1 MKCKHDINYLIGNAD
16 GVLCRKCGKQFSSF
30 ATLKAELD
38 ADRAEQEAPKPVEPA
53 ADQTPAPETD
63 TETQE
68 KPKRGRKKK
77 GEGA

>member
-1 MKCKHDINYLIGNAD
+1 MKCNHDISYLMGTAD

-38 ADRAEQEAPKPVEPA
+38 ADRAEQEE
-53 ADQTPAPETD
+53 PAPEAPA
-63 TETQE
+63 TEPAE

-77 GEGA
+77 DA

>member
-1 MKCKHDINYLIGNAD
+1 MKCKHDNSYLMGTAD

-38 ADRAEQEAPKPVEPA
+38 ADRAEQEE
-53 ADQTPAPETD
+53 PAPEAPA
-63 TETQE
+63 TEPAE

-77 GEGA
+77 DA

>member
-1 MKCKHDINYLIGNAD
+1 MKCKHDNSYLMGTAD

-38 ADRAEQEAPKPVEPA
+38 ADRAAQEE
-53 ADQTPAPETD
+53 PAPEAPA
-63 TETQE
+63 TEPAE

-77 GEGA
+77 DA

>member
-1 MKCKHDINYLIGNAD
+1 MVCRHDINYLIGNAD

-38 ADRAEQEAPKPVEPA
+38 ADRAAQEEPA
-53 ADQTPAPETD
+53 PDAPPAEPA
-63 TETQE
+63 E

-77 GEGA
+77 DA

>member
-30 ATLKAELD
+30 DTLKAELD
-38 ADRAEQEAPKPVEPA
+38 ADRAAQEE
-53 ADQTPAPETD
+53 PAPEAPAA
-63 TETQE
+63 EPAE

-77 GEGA
+77 DA

>member
-1 MKCKHDINYLIGNAD
+1 MKCNHDINYLIGNAD

-38 ADRAEQEAPKPVEPA
+38 ADHAAQEE
-53 ADQTPAPETD
+53 PAPEAPAA
-63 TETQE
+63 EPAE

-77 GEGA
+77 DA